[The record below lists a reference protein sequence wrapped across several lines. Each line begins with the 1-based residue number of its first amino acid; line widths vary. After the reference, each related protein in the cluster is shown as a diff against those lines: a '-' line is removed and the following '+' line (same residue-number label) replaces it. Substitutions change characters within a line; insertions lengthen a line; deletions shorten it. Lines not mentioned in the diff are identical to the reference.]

1 MIVSI
6 MVMICFLI
14 DPCSVPGT
22 SQYVYFAAFA
32 GVGVFLL
39 LLSFF
44 VFLPIIILRPS
55 KFAITFSLGSAL
67 ILLSLGFLKGWK
79 AMFGHLSSK
88 ERLPPT
94 AGGFVHAGIIEW
106 KLFFSYLV
114 FMI

>member
-1 MIVSI
+1 MIY
-6 MVMICFLI
+6 FLI

-67 ILLSLGFLKGWK
+67 ILLSLGFLRGWK

-94 AGGFVHAGIIEW
+94 AGGFVYGGVLEW
-106 KLFFSYLV
+106 KLLFASSLLV
-114 FMI
+114 L